1 MSVRWCAH
9 PMSHRNATRIGSRPT
24 HPRGDRKVDEE
35 LAGFIN
41 NSLQSST
48 YESTTLIQQGDFLC
62 RTCYEKERHA
72 LQFSTISN
80 EDLGGEHESMDA
92 DELIT
97 RKRRSTTYTLNQTL
111 NIKFESEEGDVSS
124 DSESSVNNEA
134 DETEQLLDQM
144 KAKTLLNDVF
154 AVLCISP
161 VSDM

>member
-1 MSVRWCAH
+1 M
-9 PMSHRNATRIGSRPT
+9 NT
-24 HPRGDRKVDEE
+24 
-35 LAGFIN
+35 
-41 NSLQSST
+41 
-48 YESTTLIQQGDFLC
+48 
-62 RTCYEKERHA
+62 
-72 LQFSTISN
+72 
-80 EDLGGEHESMDA
+80 
-92 DELIT
+92 DELIP
-97 RKRRSTTYTLNQTL
+97 RKRGSTTYTLNQTL